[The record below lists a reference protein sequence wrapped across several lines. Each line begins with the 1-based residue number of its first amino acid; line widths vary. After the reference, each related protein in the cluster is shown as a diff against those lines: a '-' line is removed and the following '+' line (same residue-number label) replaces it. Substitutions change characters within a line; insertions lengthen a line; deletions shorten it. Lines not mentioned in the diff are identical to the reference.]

1 MAEPTRQQ
9 PPIGQALMLLVA
21 GWMLAGCGGD
31 PATKPG
37 FHEINQHRF
46 FVNSLGMQFVQLPGS
61 DAWIGVWET
70 RVADYAAF
78 ASATA
83 NGWIRLLLSF
93 GKRKLQQMI
102 MEKY

>member
-1 MAEPTRQQ
+1 MAEPTQRQ
-9 PPIGQALMLLVA
+9 PPIGQALMLLMA
-21 GWMLAGCGGD
+21 GWLLAGCGGD
-31 PATKPG
+31 PAAKPG

-78 ASATA
+78 ATA
-83 NGWIRLLLSF
+83 FTLCGFFVSE
-93 GKRKLQQMI
+93 MTA
-102 MEKY
+102 